1 MERQPVLAEYEK
13 ERFLLRT
20 LSTRVIVCGI
30 HTFNYPPWNFI
41 SMTKNFRD
49 DWCEADVGR
58 VPQPP
63 FVQRHLV
70 QGPLLVVTSDRL
82 GVNGRRTLNAV
93 QQVGSILRMLL

>member
-1 MERQPVLAEYEK
+1 
-13 ERFLLRT
+13 
-20 LSTRVIVCGI
+20 
-30 HTFNYPPWNFI
+30 
-41 SMTKNFRD
+41 MTKNFRD

-82 GVNGRRTLNAV
+82 GVKRQEDVECCSTGWVNVANASL
-93 QQVGSILRMLL
+93 GGH